1 MTSGREVAT
10 ASQDARVTFKEG
22 DAPEDMATSVNEA
35 LLLIRDDIQRLA
47 GILAGGVTL
56 SVTSGSYRLV
66 APANGIADVW
76 AVSDTATTGSTG
88 ANYHSL
94 SLYRNGAAANATV
107 YRTDNTE
114 VYAYLGGVYL
124 GQSTVGEGDVL
135 TVNIATTGAPSSLT
149 TTNLSLRCKLRES

>member
-1 MTSGREVAT
+1 MTLGREVAT
-10 ASQDARVTFKEG
+10 SSQDARVTFRE
-22 DAPEDMATSVNEA
+22 DDTPDDMAINVNEA

-56 SVTSGSYRLV
+56 SVTSGSYLLV

-88 ANYHSL
+88 ASYHAL
-94 SLYRNGAAANATV
+94 SLYRNGAAANTTV

-114 VYAYLGGVYL
+114 VYACLGGVYL
-124 GQSTVGEGDVL
+124 GQATVGEGDVL
-135 TVNIATTGAPSSLT
+135 TVNVATTGAPSSLT
-149 TTNLSLRCKLRES
+149 TANLSLRCKLRES